1 MNNYKFKKRLIDLIL
16 SILLLPFF
24 IILIFI
30 FILPNFF
37 ILKSNPFFL
46 QIRSGIKG
54 HPIKIIKIKTMYDNS
69 NLKETDRLYNYGKFL
84 RKYKIDELPQI
95 FNVIFG
101 SLSLVGPRPL
111 FIEYND
117 KYSNFEKQRLFCKP
131 GITGLAQ
138 VRLKNSGNW
147 RSKIKY
153 DVWYIKNKSITLDL
167 KIICETMKLLFNI
180 IFFKVNLIEDH
191 KLKS

>member
-54 HPIKIIKIKTMYDNS
+54 HPIKIIKIKTMYDNL

-84 RKYKIDELPQI
+84 RKYKLDELPQI

-167 KIICETMKLLFNI
+167 KIICETIKLLLNI

>member
-1 MNNYKFKKRLIDLIL
+1 MSSYKIKKRLFDLIL
-16 SILLLPFF
+16 GTLLFPLFA
-24 IILIFI
+24 ILIFI
-30 FILPNFF
+30 FILPNFY

-46 QIRSGIKG
+46 QIRSGMNG
-54 HPIKIIKIKTMYDNS
+54 YPIKIIKIKTMFDNS
-69 NLKETDRLYNYGKFL
+69 NLKEKERIYNYGRFL
-84 RKYKIDELPQI
+84 RKYKLDELPQI

-101 SLSLVGPRPL
+101 DLSLVGPRPL
-111 FIEYND
+111 FIEYD
-117 KYSNFEKQRLFCKP
+117 EKYSNFERQRLSSKP

-138 VRLKNSGNW
+138 VRLKDSGNW

-153 DVWYIKNKSITLDL
+153 DVWYTKNKSIKLDL
-167 KIICETMKLLFNI
+167 KIICETIKLLLNI

>member
-16 SILLLPFF
+16 SFLLLPFF

-37 ILKSNPFFL
+37 ILKSNPIFL

-167 KIICETMKLLFNI
+167 KIICETMKLLLNI

>member
-54 HPIKIIKIKTMYDNS
+54 HPIKIIKIKTMYDNL

-84 RKYKIDELPQI
+84 RKYKLDELPQI

-153 DVWYIKNKSITLDL
+153 DVWYVKNKSITLDL
-167 KIICETMKLLFNI
+167 KIICETIKLLLNI

>member
-1 MNNYKFKKRLIDLIL
+1 MNNYKFKKRLIDLIF

-84 RKYKIDELPQI
+84 RKYKLDELPQI
-95 FNVIFG
+95 LNVIFG

-117 KYSNFEKQRLFCKP
+117 KYSNFEKQRIFSKP

-167 KIICETMKLLFNI
+167 KIICETIKLLLNI

>member
-54 HPIKIIKIKTMYDNS
+54 YPVKIIKIKTMYDNL

-84 RKYKIDELPQI
+84 RKYKLDELPQI

-153 DVWYIKNKSITLDL
+153 DVWYVKNKSITLDL
-167 KIICETMKLLFNI
+167 KIICETIKLLLNI

>member
-1 MNNYKFKKRLIDLIL
+1 MNNYKFKKRLIDLIF

-37 ILKSNPFFL
+37 ILKSNPIFL

-167 KIICETMKLLFNI
+167 KIICETMKLLLNI

>member
-16 SILLLPFF
+16 SFLLLPFF

-37 ILKSNPFFL
+37 ILKSNPIFL

-167 KIICETMKLLFNI
+167 KIICETLKLLLNI

>member
-1 MNNYKFKKRLIDLIL
+1 MNNYKFKKRLIDLII

-69 NLKETDRLYNYGKFL
+69 NLKEIDRLYNYGKFL
-84 RKYKIDELPQI
+84 RKYKLDELPQI
-95 FNVIFG
+95 LNVIFG

-117 KYSNFEKQRLFCKP
+117 KYSNFEKQRLFSKP

-138 VRLKNSGNW
+138 VRLKDSGNW

-167 KIICETMKLLFNI
+167 KIICETIKLLLNI

>member
-1 MNNYKFKKRLIDLIL
+1 MNNYKFKKRFIDLIL
-16 SILLLPFF
+16 SILLFPFF

-54 HPIKIIKIKTMYDNS
+54 HPIKIIKIKTMHDNS

-84 RKYKIDELPQI
+84 RKYKLDELPQI

-117 KYSNFEKQRLFCKP
+117 KYSNFEKQRLFSKP

-138 VRLKNSGNW
+138 VRLKDSGNW

-167 KIICETMKLLFNI
+167 KIICETIKLLLNI

>member
-1 MNNYKFKKRLIDLIL
+1 MSSYKIKKRLFDLIL
-16 SILLLPFF
+16 GTLLIPLFA
-24 IILIFI
+24 ILIFI
-30 FILPNFF
+30 FILPNFY

-46 QIRSGIKG
+46 QIRSGMNG
-54 HPIKIIKIKTMYDNS
+54 HPIKIIKIKTMFDNS
-69 NLKETDRLYNYGKFL
+69 NLKEKERIYNYGRFL
-84 RKYKIDELPQI
+84 RKYKLDELPQI

-101 SLSLVGPRPL
+101 DLSLVGPRPL
-111 FIEYND
+111 FIEYVE
-117 KYSNFEKQRLFCKP
+117 KYSNFERQRLSSKP

-138 VRLKNSGNW
+138 VRLKDSGNW

-153 DVWYIKNKSITLDL
+153 DVWYTKNKSIKLDL
-167 KIICETMKLLFNI
+167 KIICETIKLLLNI

>member
-37 ILKSNPFFL
+37 ILKSNPLFL

-54 HPIKIIKIKTMYDNS
+54 HPIKIIKIKTMYDNL

-84 RKYKIDELPQI
+84 RKYKLDELPQI

-167 KIICETMKLLFNI
+167 KIICETIKLLLNI